1 MDRRAELGKIFRE
14 ILGNGNVYFQPP
26 GNTQMRYPAI
36 RYERSE
42 MAVKHADNRN
52 YNRRIRYTVTVIDSD
67 PDSEIVNRVSMLPYC
82 YFDRHYVQDNLNH
95 DVFEIYL

>member
-26 GNTQMRYPAI
+26 SNTQMRYPAI
-36 RYERSE
+36 RYARSG
-42 MAVKHADNRN
+42 MAFKHADNGK
-52 YNRRIRYTVTVIDSD
+52 YNRRIHYTVTVIDSD
-67 PDSEIVNRVSMLPYC
+67 PDSEIVNQVSMLPYC

-95 DVFEIYL
+95 DVFEIYF